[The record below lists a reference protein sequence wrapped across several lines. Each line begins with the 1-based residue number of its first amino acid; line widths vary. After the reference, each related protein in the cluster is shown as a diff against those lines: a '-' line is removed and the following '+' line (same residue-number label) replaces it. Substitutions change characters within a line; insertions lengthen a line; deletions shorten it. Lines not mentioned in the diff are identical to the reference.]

1 MLYGKGI
8 YKNNLIL
15 GGKNKEGEMFYT
27 RYNSK
32 DKYILTGNYKTIEEV
47 KERINE
53 KDSQKS

>member
-8 YKNNLIL
+8 YKKTLIL

-27 RYNSK
+27 TYNSK
-32 DKYILTGNYKTIEEV
+32 DKYVLKGNYKTIEEA

-53 KDSQKS
+53 KDS

>member
-32 DKYILTGNYKTIEEV
+32 DKYILTGNYKSIEEV
-47 KERINE
+47 K
-53 KDSQKS
+53 KSIDKENS

>member
-8 YKNNLIL
+8 YKKTLIL

-27 RYNSK
+27 TYNSK

-53 KDSQKS
+53 KAS

>member
-8 YKNNLIL
+8 YKKTLIF

-47 KERINE
+47 KEAIE
-53 KDSQKS
+53 KLLVTM

>member
-32 DKYILTGNYKTIEEV
+32 DKYILTGNYKSV
-47 KERINE
+47 KEAKEAIE
-53 KDSQKS
+53 KLLVTI